1 MIETVPSM
9 VRRLFLMS
17 NLTPSQETSG
27 HDLSWP
33 FMCVSIMFTKEAG
46 RAGCDTLSTS
56 FFLVHLHVYVFF
68 YVCMF
73 VCLYVCMFVCLY
85 VYMYDLI

>member
-9 VRRLFLMS
+9 VRRLFLMA
-17 NLTPSQETSG
+17 NLTPSQETGG

-46 RAGCDTLSTS
+46 KLGLQWMGSS
-56 FFLVHLHVYVFF
+56 LHLY
-68 YVCMF
+68 
-73 VCLYVCMFVCLY
+73 LYL
-85 VYMYDLI
+85 